1 MRSEVP
7 ISGARKSAGIRV
19 GLRQKVLLILL
30 TTLLVTQ
37 TVNSWFAL
45 RAQQTEVLNETTR
58 RGQEMARFLA
68 QYLAYSVI
76 AYDYHTME
84 LLLKELSG
92 NPGVVHAKV
101 VSAKGNTMA
110 EIGASDGTSA
120 NRVTFEEDI
129 WLNSERVG
137 RLFLGLSTEHIVSGL
152 QRQRLALIER
162 QFLVMLA
169 ILLVELVALS
179 YFFVRPI
186 GVIARGIRDS
196 VDAEGRVVRPIL
208 LDSDDELGDVA
219 RQFNRLQ
226 AQLAE
231 AQAKLQAKVDLA
243 DGELRH
249 ANQRLTAQAAELK
262 RANSELERL
271 TFTDPLTGL
280 YNRRYFSKLMDD
292 EVSLSVRNN
301 ETNSI
306 LLADIDRF
314 KSYND
319 KHGHDVGDEIIKA
332 VANLISERIR
342 KTDVACRYGGD
353 EFFILCRRAAP
364 DSALK
369 IADDLRGAMA
379 QTPLRIGALD
389 LNITLSIGAATIPGP
404 QPVTTAEQFFRC
416 ADLALYCSKQQG
428 RDGVTHYAMLSEAQ
442 RARLA

>member
-7 ISGARKSAGIRV
+7 IGRAKKRAGIRI
-19 GLRQKVLLILL
+19 GLRQKILLILL
-30 TTLLVTQ
+30 TTLLVTL

-45 RAQQTEVLNETTR
+45 RAQQTEVLSETTR

-101 VSAKGNTMA
+101 VSVKGNTMA
-110 EIGASDGTSA
+110 EIGTSDASSA
-120 NRVTFEEDI
+120 NRVTFQEDI
-129 WLNSERVG
+129 RLNDERVG
-137 RLFLGLSTEHIVSGL
+137 RLFLGLSTEHVVSGL
-152 QRQRLALIER
+152 QRQRLAFIER

-186 GVIARGIRDS
+186 GVITRGIRDS
-196 VDAEGRVVRPIL
+196 VDADGRVVRPIP
-208 LDSDDELGDVA
+208 LDSNDELGEVA

-231 AQAKLQAKVDLA
+231 AQAQLQAKVDLA
-243 DGELRH
+243 DDELRR
-249 ANQRLTAQAAELK
+249 ANRRLTAQAAALK
-262 RANSELERL
+262 RANQELERL

-319 KHGHDVGDEIIKA
+319 KHGHDVGDDIIKA
-332 VANLISERIR
+332 VANLISERMR

-353 EFFILCRRAAP
+353 EFFILCRRAEP
-364 DSALK
+364 ESAMK
-369 IADDLRGAMA
+369 IAHDLRRALSE
-379 QTPLRIGALD
+379 TPLRIGDLE

-404 QPVTTAEQFFRC
+404 QAVTTAEEFFRC
-416 ADLALYCSKQQG
+416 ADLALYCSKQLG
-428 RDGVTHYAMLSEAQ
+428 RNGVAHYTMLSEAQ

>member
-7 ISGARKSAGIRV
+7 TSGAIKRAGS
-19 GLRQKVLLILL
+19 GLRQKILLIMLS
-30 TTLLVTQ
+30 TLLVTL
-37 TVNSWFAL
+37 TVNSWVAL

-92 NPGVVHAKV
+92 NPGVVYAKV

-110 EIGASDGTSA
+110 EIGAAGTYHP
-120 NRVTFEEDI
+120 NRIAFHEDI
-129 WLNSERVG
+129 RLNGEVVG
-137 RLFLGLSTEHIVSGL
+137 RLLLGLSTEHVVSGL
-152 QRQRLALIER
+152 ERQRLASIER

-169 ILLVELVALS
+169 ILLAELVALS
-179 YFFVRPI
+179 YIIVRPI
-186 GVIARGIRDS
+186 GVITRGIRES
-196 VDAEGRVVRPIL
+196 VDAEGRAARPIP
-208 LDSDDELGDVA
+208 LDSNDELGEVA

-226 AQLAE
+226 GQLAE

-243 DGELRH
+243 DEELRR
-249 ANQRLTAQAAELK
+249 ANRQLTAQAAELR
-262 RANSELERL
+262 RANQELERL

-280 YNRRYFSKLMDD
+280 YNRRYFSNLMDN
-292 EVSLSVRNN
+292 EVSLSVRND
-301 ETNSI
+301 EVNSV

-364 DSALK
+364 DSALT
-369 IADDLRGAMA
+369 IANDLRQAVA
-379 QTPLRIGALD
+379 ETPLRIGTLE
-389 LNITLSIGAATIPGP
+389 LNITLSIGAATVPGP
-404 QPVTTAEQFFRC
+404 HPVTTAEALFRC
-416 ADLALYCSKQQG
+416 ADTALYCCKQQG
-428 RDGVTHYAMLSEAQ
+428 RNSVAHYAMLNKAQ
-442 RARLA
+442 RAHLA

>member
-1 MRSEVP
+1 M
-7 ISGARKSAGIRV
+7 SGAKKHAGIRI

-30 TTLLVTQ
+30 TTLLVTL

-92 NPGVVHAKV
+92 NPGVVYAKV

-110 EIGASDGTSA
+110 EIGARGGDSS
-120 NRVTFEEDI
+120 NRVAFREDVR
-129 WLNSERVG
+129 LNNELVG
-137 RLFLGLSTEHIVSGL
+137 RLFLDLSTEHIVSGL
-152 QRQRLALIER
+152 QKQRLASIER
-162 QFLVMLA
+162 QFMVMFA

-179 YFFVRPI
+179 YFIVRPI
-186 GVIARGIRDS
+186 GVITRVIRES
-196 VDAEGRVVRPIL
+196 VDAEGRVVRPIP
-208 LDSDDELGDVA
+208 LDSDDELGEVA

-226 AQLAE
+226 AQLAD
-231 AQAKLQAKVDLA
+231 AQGRLQAKVDLA
-243 DGELRH
+243 NDELRL
-249 ANQRLTAQAAELK
+249 ANQQLTAQAAELQ
-262 RANSELERL
+262 RANRELERL
-271 TFTDPLTGL
+271 TVTDALTGL
-280 YNRRYFSKLMDD
+280 YNRRYVFTLMDN

-319 KHGHDVGDEIIKA
+319 EHGHDVGDEIIKA
-332 VANLISERIR
+332 VAKLISERIR

-353 EFFILCRRAAP
+353 EFFILCRRATP
-364 DSALK
+364 VSVLM
-369 IADDLRGAMA
+369 IADDLRRAMA
-379 QTPLRIGALD
+379 ETPIRIGALE
-389 LNITLSIGAATIPGP
+389 LNITLSIGAATIPSA
-404 QPVTTAEQFFRC
+404 QPVTTAEELFRC
-416 ADLALYCSKQQG
+416 ADIALYRSKQQG
-428 RDGVTHYAMLSEAQ
+428 RDSVAHYSMLNEGQ
-442 RARLA
+442 RAHRA